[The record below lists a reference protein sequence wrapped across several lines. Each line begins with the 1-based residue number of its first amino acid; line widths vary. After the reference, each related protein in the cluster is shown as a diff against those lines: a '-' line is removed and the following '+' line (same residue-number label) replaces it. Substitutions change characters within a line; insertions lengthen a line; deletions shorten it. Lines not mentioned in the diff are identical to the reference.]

1 MGNCPMLRRM
11 PFIVFLVPPLDSTH
25 YTPVATTL
33 PTTHSQWLQHC
44 QMPSGGSIISNWKK
58 KIALLF
64 SMNESLLLGRA
75 LPGPNMPQELRS
87 RLSLPASTAGLTK
100 LVASASFTDCHLLQV
115 HFGAMEMLSLFL
127 FSCLSYLSI
136 TVVFEA
142 EAEY

>member
-1 MGNCPMLRRM
+1 MLRRM

-33 PTTHSQWLQHC
+33 PRNSQPMTPTLPNALWGQYHLQL
-44 QMPSGGSIISNWKK
+44 K

-75 LPGPNMPQELRS
+75 LSGPNMPQELRS
-87 RLSLPASTAGLTK
+87 RLPLPASTAGLTE

-115 HFGAMEMLSLFL
+115 HFGAMEMLPLFL
-127 FSCLSYLSI
+127 FSSLSYLSI

-142 EAEY
+142 EGEY